1 MTHIKICP
9 IVEACS
15 ERDIASF
22 FYVEKSLTPKTLWFI
37 FDGVEEIC
45 GPYQSEKIANQELDM
60 YIEELYFLDY
70 YPNPYVDFILEDEY
84 EELAYKE
91 KFYKTKE
98 IKNGF

>member
-1 MTHIKICP
+1 M
-9 IVEACS
+9 
-15 ERDIASF
+15 
-22 FYVEKSLTPKTLWFI
+22 TPKKLWFI

-45 GPYQSEKIANQELDM
+45 GPYYSEKMANQELDM
-60 YIEELYFLDY
+60 YVEELYFLDY

-84 EELAYKE
+84 EESAYKE